1 MTRPSLL
8 NYARRSWMHSLKMW
22 KTSRGQGGP
31 PALSC
36 LHGAILHQPPSGN
49 KRESPLLMVKKA
61 KTEQRSGVASTQ
73 AVTPKDTT
81 SFGGSASGGSG
92 SSS

>member
-1 MTRPSLL
+1 MQD
-8 NYARRSWMHSLKMW
+8 AVGCIVLKCG
-22 KTSRGQGGP
+22 KGVEGREG